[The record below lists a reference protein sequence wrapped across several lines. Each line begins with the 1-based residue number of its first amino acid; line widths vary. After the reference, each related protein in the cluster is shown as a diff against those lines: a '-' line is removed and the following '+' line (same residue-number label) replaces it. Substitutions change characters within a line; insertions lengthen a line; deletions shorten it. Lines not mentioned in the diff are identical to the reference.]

1 MPAGEQSVSTS
12 PSSTVAGTDSHSPT
26 DAEIR
31 RELSQLKHLAA
42 GADSRWA
49 PSAACCPT
57 AAASRPRDAPPIV
70 RDVIR
75 AGNVIAKTPY
85 LWGGGHG
92 SWSASGYDCSGSV
105 SFALAGAGLLDSPLT
120 SGAARPVGAPGRGRW
135 ITVYANGG
143 HVFMEVAGL
152 RFDTGGISGS
162 GTRWQA
168 TGRSTSG
175 FVARHPEGLYA
186 PPRGGPS
193 SSPTPRRRAPPR
205 ARSRGGEVRAAGQR
219 LRGIVVAFP
228 PGHIMFTIL
237 YMTWRGVTYGHRH
250 ECPAAGGVEA

>member
-1 MPAGEQSVSTS
+1 MANAYRRVTRFLRRALIAGVLLAVVVLAAAVTATALPGANQAAASGAAAPIEPDAGPVLANPHPQVVEPEAGVSAGEQTVSS
-12 PSSTVAGTDSHSPT
+12 PASTTASAKGSQSPT

-42 GADSRWA
+42 GADLPVGAVGRVLPDGRGVA
-49 PSAACCPT
+49 PQ
-57 AAASRPRDAPPIV
+57 DAPQIV

-120 SGAARPVGAPGRGRW
+120 SGLLARWGTPGPGRW
-135 ITVYANGG
+135 ITIYANGG

-152 RFDTGGISGS
+152 RFDTGGIRGS
-162 GTRWQA
+162 GTRWQT
-168 TGRSTSG
+168 TGRSTGG
-175 FVARHPEGLYA
+175 FVARHPEGL
-186 PPRGGPS
+186 
-193 SSPTPRRRAPPR
+193 
-205 ARSRGGEVRAAGQR
+205 
-219 LRGIVVAFP
+219 
-228 PGHIMFTIL
+228 
-237 YMTWRGVTYGHRH
+237 
-250 ECPAAGGVEA
+250 

>member
-1 MPAGEQSVSTS
+1 MASAHRRVTRFLRRALIAGVLLAVLVLAAAVTATALPAGNRAAAGAAAAPTVYDDPGPALPSSHAQAVEPEAGVPAGEQSASS
-12 PSSTVAGTDSHSPT
+12 PSSSTTASADGSQSPT

-42 GADSRWA
+42 GADLPVGAVGRVLPDGRGVA
-49 PSAACCPT
+49 PQ
-57 AAASRPRDAPPIV
+57 DAPQVV

-120 SGAARPVGAPGRGRW
+120 SGLLARWGAPGPGRW
-135 ITVYANGG
+135 ITIYANGG
-143 HVFMEVAGL
+143 HVFMVVAGL
-152 RFDTGGISGS
+152 RFDTGGIHGT

-175 FVARHPEGLYA
+175 FVARHPEGL
-186 PPRGGPS
+186 
-193 SSPTPRRRAPPR
+193 
-205 ARSRGGEVRAAGQR
+205 
-219 LRGIVVAFP
+219 
-228 PGHIMFTIL
+228 
-237 YMTWRGVTYGHRH
+237 
-250 ECPAAGGVEA
+250 

>member
-1 MPAGEQSVSTS
+1 VTATALPAGNRAAAGAAAAPTVYDDPGPALPSSHAQAVEPEAGVPAGEQSASS
-12 PSSTVAGTDSHSPT
+12 PSSSTTASADGSQSPT

-31 RELSQLKHLAA
+31 RELSQLKHLASSA
-42 GADSRWA
+42 QLAVGATGRVLPDGSAIA
-49 PSAACCPT
+49 PK
-57 AAASRPRDAPPIV
+57 DAPQVV

-120 SGAARPVGAPGRGRW
+120 SGLLARWGAAGPGRW
-135 ITVYANGG
+135 ITIYANGG

-152 RFDTGGISGS
+152 RFDTGGIHGT

-175 FVARHPEGLYA
+175 FVARHPEGL
-186 PPRGGPS
+186 
-193 SSPTPRRRAPPR
+193 
-205 ARSRGGEVRAAGQR
+205 
-219 LRGIVVAFP
+219 
-228 PGHIMFTIL
+228 
-237 YMTWRGVTYGHRH
+237 
-250 ECPAAGGVEA
+250 